1 MKWYGGREK
10 CGKEKKNKKETMGYQ
25 ENTRNL
31 FLISSI
37 SLEKFRRDDS
47 NCNWKTIKRGHY

>member
-1 MKWYGGREK
+1 VIWWEREIWE
-10 CGKEKKNKKETMGYQ
+10 GKKNKKETMGYQ

-37 SLEKFRRDDS
+37 SLEKSRQDDS
-47 NCNWKTIKRGHY
+47 NCN

>member
-1 MKWYGGREK
+1 MWEG
-10 CGKEKKNKKETMGYQ
+10 KKNKKETMGYQ

-37 SLEKFRRDDS
+37 SLEKSLRDDS
-47 NCNWKTIKRGHY
+47 NCN